1 MTLRFTSGRERRLW
15 LSTLA
20 IVAAI
25 YSTLGLAGSLAD
37 VLDNRDLTT
46 VSFAV
51 GILLIGVTVVT
62 QGLRTKTSGAE
73 IGVALGV
80 VVVYLMVLL
89 RMALAERSHLIE
101 YGVVAS
107 FIYEALKE
115 RAGQGSRV
123 PVPGVLAVLATG
135 AVGVLDEGIQL
146 FLYTHA
152 VQYPGRNDG
161 SAGAG
166 GAGPGQASKGFHPA
180 GSIPSSTGC
189 VGRKRATSLIL
200 WRHGYSFGLAASG
213 GDRGSGWLGVGGRQR
228 PGGGGRNHFR
238 L

>member
-1 MTLRFTSGRERRLW
+1 M
-15 LSTLA
+15 
-20 IVAAI
+20 AAI
-25 YSTLGLAGSLAD
+25 YSTLGLAGGLAD

-51 GILLIGVTVVT
+51 AMLLIGVTVVT
-62 QGLRTKTSGAE
+62 QGLRTKPSGAE

-135 AVGVLDEGIQL
+135 AAGVLDEGIQL
-146 FLYTHA
+146 FLPTRVFDPVDMLFNTLAGMMA
-152 VQYPGRNDG
+152 VLARVALARARRRRVSIPPGASRAQPDV
-161 SAGAG
+161 SAGKE
-166 GAGPGQASKGFHPA
+166 PP
-180 GSIPSSTGC
+180 P
-189 VGRKRATSLIL
+189 
-200 WRHGYSFGLAASG
+200 
-213 GDRGSGWLGVGGRQR
+213 
-228 PGGGGRNHFR
+228 
-238 L
+238 

>member
-146 FLYTHA
+146 FLYTRVFDPVDMLFNTLAGMMA
-152 VQYPGRNDG
+152 VLARVALARARRRRVSIPPGASRAQPDV
-161 SAGAG
+161 SAGKE
-166 GAGPGQASKGFHPA
+166 PP
-180 GSIPSSTGC
+180 P
-189 VGRKRATSLIL
+189 
-200 WRHGYSFGLAASG
+200 
-213 GDRGSGWLGVGGRQR
+213 
-228 PGGGGRNHFR
+228 
-238 L
+238 